1 MCREVSSGI
10 CSTGS
15 QIQNLGELLPH
26 LTPQQGLQQSTLEK
40 LNLTTVGSISVVLV
54 LTKKIGDMEGYSEI
68 LRDVLHNVCFV
79 NNTTV
84 LLEENTVAKL
94 HHISAVQIHLGNQ
107 EIAK

>member
-1 MCREVSSGI
+1 MSSGI

-54 LTKKIGDMEGYSEI
+54 LTKKIGDMDGYSDI

-94 HHISAVQIHLGNQ
+94 HHISAVQIDLGNQ
-107 EIAK
+107 EIAELSL